1 MGTAQLFNVV
11 PGQTEPGRWLPAR
24 PAQTRRWPPSMCSVS
39 PFMKSFWIRNMTA
52 GGSLLHRN
60 DLLQRQPCAEL
71 RDIAAAGVAE
81 RAAQQRGVGGAG

>member
-1 MGTAQLFNVV
+1 MAAGKAGSNQALAAVDVQRLAVHEVV
-11 PGQTEPGRWLPAR
+11 LDQEHDG
-24 PAQTRRWPPSMCSVS
+24 
-39 PFMKSFWIRNMTA
+39 